1 MNLRKF
7 SIRRLLKFTAFV
19 VVLSLTVFTAIFFIQ
34 QQNAQ
39 HDQEALLNLEHL
51 HQNNINLQKTRD
63 DFLFRDMQ
71 NSELYRYGYSK
82 AATRHDSL
90 VRRTFE
96 ELKEL
101 ENKFGNN
108 QIVNIKTLISKYD
121 RQFRDLKELVIQ
133 RGFKDFGLEGELRS
147 KIHQV
152 EENVNQQKDYR
163 LMSHML
169 MLRRHEKDFIIRRD
183 SSYIIKFE
191 KEHAAAQAYVAERY
205 GSRGSETAKL
215 LNDYSKLFHAYTEI
229 DRQIGLNENKG
240 AQAKLKDLSVELD
253 SNIKE
258 LRKEL
263 SEKIKANSHRF
274 YVTMLAL
281 ILTTSTL
288 LLLILTRIG
297 KHITKTLKSIQQTL
311 KKMGKGEI
319 PEKIKI
325 IGKDEFSG
333 IEQSINELSVA
344 LHNTRK
350 FAEEVGNGNFYS
362 EVNVFG
368 NTGELGSKLLE
379 MRQRLMEVAEE
390 RERNLRENEQRN
402 WFNENLATMGE
413 ILRVKYEN
421 ITELCFQFIR
431 YTVKQTQ
438 ALQGGVYLKKTDD
451 IKSSEYIELTASYA
465 LDRRKYLNR
474 ILDIHEGLPGACI
487 YEKDIILITD
497 IPKDYTHITTGL
509 GHSNPS
515 CLLLAPLVT
524 DMKEVIGCIEIASYQ
539 VFSPIQVEFVK
550 KACISLASAIRFNE
564 MMSLNER
571 IIADMKQKNMELL
584 SSEEEL
590 KQNMEELKT
599 IREDMERREEQLTR
613 EIKELRQNLRAHENE
628 LLISKIS
635 N

>member
-1 MNLRKF
+1 M
-7 SIRRLLKFTAFV
+7 
-19 VVLSLTVFTAIFFIQ
+19 VLSLIVFTSIFFIQ

-39 HDQEALLNLEHL
+39 HDREALLNLEHL
-51 HQNNINLQKTRD
+51 HQNNISLQKTRD
-63 DFLFRDMQ
+63 DFLFRDLQ
-71 NSELYRYGYSK
+71 SSELYRNGYSR
-82 AATRHDSL
+82 TTTQHDSL
-90 VRRTFE
+90 VRMIYKE
-96 ELKEL
+96 MKEL
-101 ENKFGNN
+101 ENRFGNN
-108 QIVNIKTLISKYD
+108 QTININTLISKYD

-133 RGFKDFGLEGELRS
+133 RGFRDFGLEGELRS

-152 EENVNQQKDYR
+152 EENVNQLRDYR

-169 MLRRHEKDFIIRRD
+169 MLRRHEKDYIIRRD
-183 SSYIIKFE
+183 SSYIVKFE
-191 KEHAAAQAYVAERY
+191 KEHAAAQAYVEERY
-205 GSRGSETAKL
+205 SSRGSETDKL

-240 AQAKLKDLSVELD
+240 AQAKLKELSLELDRKINALRVELTQ
-253 SNIKE
+253 K
-258 LRKEL
+258 LKT
-263 SEKIKANSHRF
+263 NSHRI

-281 ILTTSTL
+281 ILITSTL
-288 LLLILTRIG
+288 LLLILAKIG
-297 KHITKTLKSIQQTL
+297 KHITKTLKSIQHTL

-319 PEKIKI
+319 PGIIKI

-344 LHNTRK
+344 LQNTRK

-368 NTGELGSKLLE
+368 NSGELGSKLLE
-379 MRQRLMEVAEE
+379 MRQRLMKVAEE

-402 WFNENLATMGE
+402 WLNENLATMGE

-421 ITELCFQFIR
+421 INELCFQFIR
-431 YTVKQTQ
+431 FTVKQTQ
-438 ALQGGVYLKKTDD
+438 ALQGGVYLKKRDD
-451 IKSSEYIELTASYA
+451 VNGEEYIELTASYA

-474 ILDIHEGLPGACI
+474 TLDIHEGLPGACI
-487 YEKDIILITD
+487 YEKDIIFVTD

-524 DMKEVIGCIEIASYQ
+524 DMKEILGCIEIASYL
-539 VFSPIQVEFVK
+539 VFTPIQIEFVK

-564 MMSLNER
+564 MIAFNER
-571 IIADMKQKNMELL
+571 IIAEMKQKNMELL

-599 IREDMERREEQLTR
+599 IREDMERREQELSR
-613 EIKELRQNLRAHENE
+613 EIKELKQILKDYENE
-628 LLISKIS
+628 MLIRDLR